1 MSKTDLL
8 EPTSSVRWKEASFV
22 AEVNAPRLV
31 SQPYPVQELWPW
43 FKSVRLYYEAET
55 EQIARGT
62 LTESERQEQ
71 KHMLS
76 VLINV
81 GAWLVREL
89 RQNDFSDKLGV
100 TLADVEAT
108 LDELYVSL
116 RVCFGGMTEARRG
129 QILDEVFGAA

>member
-1 MSKTDLL
+1 M
-8 EPTSSVRWKEASFV
+8 
-22 AEVNAPRLV
+22 V

-62 LTESERQEQ
+62 PTESERQKQ

-81 GAWLVREL
+81 GQWLVREL
-89 RQNDFSDKLGV
+89 RQNDVTGKLGV

-108 LDELYVSL
+108 LDELHVSL
-116 RVCFGGMTEARRG
+116 RVWFGGMTEARREH
-129 QILDEVFGAA
+129 ILHEVFGAA

>member
-1 MSKTDLL
+1 MSKSDLL
-8 EPTSSVRWKEASFV
+8 EPTGSVRWKEANF
-22 AEVNAPRLV
+22 AAGANAPQMVFNPDPL
-31 SQPYPVQELWPW
+31 QELWPW

-62 LTESERQEQ
+62 PSESEGQEQ

-76 VLINV
+76 VLISA
-81 GAWLVREL
+81 GEWLVREL
-89 RQNDFSDKLGV
+89 RQNDVTEKLGV

-116 RVCFGGMTEARRG
+116 RVWFGGMTEARRE
-129 QILDEVFGAA
+129 QVLDEVFGAA